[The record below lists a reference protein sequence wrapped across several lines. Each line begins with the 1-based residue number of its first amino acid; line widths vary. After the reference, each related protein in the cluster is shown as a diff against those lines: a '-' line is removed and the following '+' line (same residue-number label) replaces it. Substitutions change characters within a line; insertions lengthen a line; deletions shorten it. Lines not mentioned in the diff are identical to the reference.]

1 MTHKQ
6 AAEELGLSVRQVERL
21 VRELKQRGDEAVV
34 HRLRG
39 KASNRR
45 IEEAAEQEAMEILS
59 RDVYRG
65 IGPTLASGSLR
76 DGHGMAA
83 SKETVRQWMMRRKLW
98 RGRQETLKEVHR
110 WRPRWSRVGEM
121 VQGDTSTQDRREGEG
136 KPSI

>member
-6 AAEELGLSVRQVERL
+6 AAEELGLSVRQVKRL

-76 DGHGMAA
+76 D
-83 SKETVRQWMMRRKLW
+83 
-98 RGRQETLKEVHR
+98 
-110 WRPRWSRVGEM
+110 
-121 VQGDTSTQDRREGEG
+121 
-136 KPSI
+136 